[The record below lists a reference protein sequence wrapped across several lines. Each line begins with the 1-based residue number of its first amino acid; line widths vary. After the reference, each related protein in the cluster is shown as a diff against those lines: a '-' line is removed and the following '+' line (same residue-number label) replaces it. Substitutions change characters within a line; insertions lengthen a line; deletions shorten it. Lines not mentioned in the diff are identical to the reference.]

1 MTVIDA
7 VRGGLA
13 EVRAEVDA
21 TLDRFLA
28 EKARTAP
35 DPCLPP
41 LVEVL
46 KEFVAGGKRLRPL
59 FCHCGFVAAGGSPD
73 DGAVAWAGAAL
84 EMFHTFALVHDDIMD
99 RSELRR
105 GRPTVHR
112 ALADRFAGRDQ
123 DGGQAAERMPSRVQG
138 DGQAAERLAG
148 PDQDGGQAAEGFAG
162 RDHDDGSAAERFGA
176 NLAILAG
183 DLCFTWTDEMLD
195 RADIDQRRWRAV
207 RSLLH
212 TMRTELIA
220 GQLLD
225 LGGDPRS
232 PADPVRSAWR
242 TIRLKTARY
251 TVELPLRIGVALAG
265 GDAALMRVCGA
276 YGRPVGEAY
285 QLRDDLLGMFGD
297 PKVTGKPDLD
307 DLRGGKPTVL
317 MALAWQQATPGQR
330 EVISARYGDPELDEE
345 GAARLRD
352 VVVATGAAAR
362 VERLITIRADRALGT
377 LRSSSMSPAAKA
389 PLAELVAHATRRTR

>member
-7 VRGGLA
+7 VRGDLA

-41 LVEVL
+41 LVDVL
-46 KEFVAGGKRLRPL
+46 REFVAGGKRLRPL
-59 FCHCGFVAAGGSPD
+59 FCHCGYVAAGGSPD
-73 DGAVAWAGAAL
+73 DRAVAWAGAAL

-112 ALADRFAGRDQ
+112 ALAERFAGR
-123 DGGQAAERMPSRVQG
+123 GAG
-138 DGQAAERLAG
+138 DG
-148 PDQDGGQAAEGFAG
+148 
-162 RDHDDGSAAERFGA
+162 HAAERFGA

-183 DLCFTWTDEMLD
+183 DLCFTWTDEVLD
-195 RADIDQRRWRAV
+195 RADVDQRRWRAV
-207 RSLLH
+207 RALLH

-297 PKVTGKPDLD
+297 PGVTGKPHLD

-330 EVISARYGDPELDEE
+330 EVISALHGHPELDEE
-345 GAARLRD
+345 GATRLRD

-362 VERLITIRADRALGT
+362 VERLITLRADRALGA

-389 PLAELVAHATRRTR
+389 PLAELVAHATRRAR

>member
-1 MTVIDA
+1 
-7 VRGGLA
+7 
-13 EVRAEVDA
+13 
-21 TLDRFLA
+21 
-28 EKARTAP
+28 
-35 DPCLPP
+35 
-41 LVEVL
+41 
-46 KEFVAGGKRLRPL
+46 
-59 FCHCGFVAAGGSPD
+59 
-73 DGAVAWAGAAL
+73 
-84 EMFHTFALVHDDIMD
+84 
-99 RSELRR
+99 
-105 GRPTVHR
+105 VHR
-112 ALADRFAGRDQ
+112 ALAERFAGGGGGEGDAAERFEGGGAG
-123 DGGQAAERMPSRVQG
+123 GGQAAERFEG
-138 DGQAAERLAG
+138 GGAG
-148 PDQDGGQAAEGFAG
+148 GGQ
-162 RDHDDGSAAERFGA
+162 AAERFGA

-207 RSLLH
+207 RALLH

-297 PKVTGKPDLD
+297 PEVTGKPHLD

-317 MALAWQQATPGQR
+317 MALAWQQANPGQR
-330 EVISARYGDPELDEE
+330 EVISTLHGHPELDEQ

-352 VVVATGAAAR
+352 VVVETGAAAR
-362 VERLITIRADRALGT
+362 VERLIAIRADRALGA

-389 PLAELVAHATRRTR
+389 PLAELVAHATRRAR